1 MGIAGFMAVGAYGY
15 AISVL
20 SFGLE
25 WWLAALIGLVAS
37 ALFALILGIP
47 TLRLRGDYLAIVTI
61 AAAEVVRLM
70 FLTSAFDDV
79 TGSADGLS
87 GYHASFRASNPIP
100 EGTYGFGP
108 WTYNETD
115 WWVRITGLITL
126 AFAVLVVWMLMRSPW
141 GRSLKGI
148 REDEDAVRA
157 LGKNVYA
164 YKMQSLVLGGV
175 LAGAGGI
182 VYALPSAVSP
192 GVYVTSLTFFVWTA
206 LLLGGAAT
214 VFGPLLG
221 SLIFWGLQ
229 TFLSN
234 FLPAL
239 VQAGFLPFM
248 IDDPGRH
255 AAIHPG
261 GCRAHAARDLHAP
274 GSARKQEG
282 ADLCQVTARPTRAR
296 YRWNTTRRR
305 PSSAPRRPACTSA
318 RRFPGVAKVDPIIV
332 ADNVSR
338 SFGGV
343 NAVDVEHLEIP
354 RGVITALIGPNGAGK
369 TTLFNL
375 LTGFDK
381 PNTGT
386 WTFDGKSLSGV
397 PAYRVARMGQ
407 VRTFQLTKALGL
419 LTVLENMKLGATGQ
433 RGERFFAS
441 MIPALWRKQDKEI
454 EERAMILLAKFKL
467 DTKAND
473 FAASLS
479 GGQRKLLEM
488 ARALMTQPK
497 LVMLDEPMA
506 GVNPALTQSLLD
518 HILDLK
524 EEGMTVLFVE
534 HDMHMV
540 RHIADWVVVMAEG
553 RIVAEGDPY
562 TVMRNPAVIDA
573 YLGAHQE
580 LDLGVVTGRISVV
593 DADPTTDAAA
603 STAVTAEDLEA
614 AGQQELD
621 QEEPK

>member
-1 MGIAGFMAVGAYGY
+1 MTAPVERPKA
-15 AISVL
+15 
-20 SFGLE
+20 
-25 WWLAALIGLVAS
+25 
-37 ALFALILGIP
+37 
-47 TLRLRGDYLAIVTI
+47 
-61 AAAEVVRLM
+61 
-70 FLTSAFDDV
+70 
-79 TGSADGLS
+79 
-87 GYHASFRASNPIP
+87 
-100 EGTYGFGP
+100 
-108 WTYNETD
+108 
-115 WWVRITGLITL
+115 TGLH
-126 AFAVLVVWMLMRSPW
+126 V
-141 GRSLKGI
+141 G
-148 REDEDAVRA
+148 DAV
-157 LGKNVYA
+157 
-164 YKMQSLVLGGV
+164 
-175 LAGAGGI
+175 
-182 VYALPSAVSP
+182 
-192 GVYVTSLTFFVWTA
+192 
-206 LLLGGAAT
+206 
-214 VFGPLLG
+214 
-221 SLIFWGLQ
+221 
-229 TFLSN
+229 
-234 FLPAL
+234 
-239 VQAGFLPFM
+239 
-248 IDDPGRH
+248 
-255 AAIHPG
+255 
-261 GCRAHAARDLHAP
+261 
-274 GSARKQEG
+274 
-282 ADLCQVTARPTRAR
+282 
-296 YRWNTTRRR
+296 
-305 PSSAPRRPACTSA
+305 
-318 RRFPGVAKVDPIIV
+318 PGVAKVDPIII

-397 PAYRVARMGQ
+397 PAYRVARLGQ

-433 RGERFFAS
+433 RGENFFVS

-454 EERAMILLAKFKL
+454 EERAMGLLAKFKL

-553 RIVAEGDPY
+553 RVVAEGDPY

-603 STAVTAEDLEA
+603 SQAVSAEDIEA
-614 AGQQELD
+614 AGLAELD
-621 QEEPK
+621 QGEQK